1 MDYYNSNLIPQW
13 KNSLLLTSLK
23 NARLY
28 QIKLDGTNA
37 SIIETN
43 EYFTNDYGR
52 MRDIC
57 ISPAGKVYICT
68 SNGSNDKIIEI
79 RNKE

>member
-1 MDYYNSNLIPQW
+1 VA
-13 KNSLLLTSLK
+13 LK

-28 QIKLDGTNA
+28 QMKLDETHT
-37 SIIETN
+37 SITETN
-43 EYFTNDYGR
+43 EYFRNDYGR

-79 RNKE
+79 KNKK